1 MKRRRSAAWLPVSP
15 PVSSIARKPTAAS
28 PGRKSSFHLKLK
40 LLSMFLPPG
49 TWRSR
54 ALLKSDDL
62 DLGRGDA
69 RDVADG
75 PGGVLDERDHGG
87 VPGLFRGGDVPAR
100 KDLLLPVR
108 GNGGGGLAVKGHCK
122 RRADRGSSIPVP

>member
-1 MKRRRSAAWLPVSP
+1 MKRRRSADWLPVSTT
-15 PVSSIARKPTAAS
+15 VSSIARKPTAAS

-69 RDVADG
+69 SDVADG
-75 PGGVLDERDHGG
+75 PGGVLDERGNGG
-87 VPGLFRGGDVPAR
+87 GPRLFRGGDFPR
-100 KDLLLPVR
+100 PQDVR
-108 GNGGGGLAVKGHCK
+108 WPS
-122 RRADRGSSIPVP
+122 RGTERGRL